1 MSEKSSKLDRY
12 LNGYV
17 LFVSVLLFSL
27 IWIFQ
32 GFDVTD
38 SGWHLSNQMG
48 ASSFS
53 DRPTSGFVALFFLS
67 DFVGGMWLRIINTPN
82 ILWARLGGLLLSVF
96 NALIS
101 YKILSVYF
109 DKKKVF
115 FVVFASTLFLAGSST
130 LIHYFTFPALLINLG
145 LLFFNQLLN
154 RPIESISFKVYSFL
168 LGFIVI
174 PIILARFTLIPILFI
189 PVILLLY
196 YLISRKEM
204 VELKKSAPYVIAGV
218 FISTLLFALFYASI
232 DFLRIYIE
240 SIKNQVFTSATGNAE
255 RIVRGHGMFQL
266 LKQYSDEFRYHV
278 ISITVMAL
286 FCLYIV
292 SLLKGRLSDRTINL
306 IFLILTV
313 VGTMLFLL
321 VYDASFYSRSLK
333 YLSIGLILIVS
344 VMFFTHDKGE
354 SKNLSLLLLIAVFAM
369 VISPIGSN
377 GGLAKSKNGMW
388 VSLPLIFLI
397 TYELKGKMDNKRLRA
412 MFSLNTVFISLII
425 LASVFIRFSS
435 VYRDSNNRFKLN
447 TEFKYKYLHNLYSQK
462 KRVEVV
468 DEALMKIDE
477 LTQKDDVVLMIN
489 EIPMFYYLTQTKPF
503 FGESWLFFYHLEMI
517 KSMYEKAIEKGRYPR
532 LFVYSKTN
540 TSRSDWPTDEIADE
554 SELPVFDYFVGKYV
568 NELHYNLI
576 WENSAFAVYSRP
588 QYYDELEGS

>member
-1 MSEKSSKLDRY
+1 MSEKSSKLYRY

-17 LFVSVLLFSL
+17 LFISVFLFSL

-38 SGWHLSNQMG
+38 HGWHLSNQMG

-53 DRPTSGFVALFFLS
+53 DRSTNGFVALFFLS

-189 PVILLLY
+189 PLILLLY

-286 FCLYIV
+286 FGLYIV
-292 SLLKGRLSDRTINL
+292 SLLKGRLSDRMINL

-321 VYDASFYSRSLK
+321 VYEAGFYSRSLK

-344 VMFFTHDKGE
+344 VMFFAYDKGE
-354 SKNLSLLLLIAVFAM
+354 SKNLSLLILVAVFAM
-369 VISPIGSN
+369 VISPIGSAA
-377 GGLAKSKNGMW
+377 GLMKSKNGMW

-397 TYELKGKMDNKRLRA
+397 TYELKDKMDNNRLKA